1 MNTTVQVL
9 IEETMNS
16 QDSPENIGYRSETTW
31 GYSTE
36 GIRDIRQIMFHE
48 MYEMHNLD
56 IPDYCLD
63 NYHFGKFKNR
73 YIGDIIVDL
82 LNEEIYLNEKY
93 SENDA
98 KKLIDKM
105 LQDIYEQTGINCK
118 YGLWLCNSKEDL
130 INNYEADPENIQ
142 AYDTTNSVILS
153 DLDDEGVL
161 YGFENEPIPLN

>member
-1 MNTTVQVL
+1 
-9 IEETMNS
+9 MNS

-82 LNEEIYLNEKY
+82 LNEEIYLNEEY

-105 LQDIYEQTGINCK
+105 LQDIYE
-118 YGLWLCNSKEDL
+118 
-130 INNYEADPENIQ
+130 
-142 AYDTTNSVILS
+142 
-153 DLDDEGVL
+153 
-161 YGFENEPIPLN
+161 